1 MFCDDKGFAV
11 SSTKADTFGPTVDG
25 AWLTEHLNDPQLNIF
40 DATVIL
46 DPDSW
51 QANSGRNTFA
61 EAHIP
66 GAQFVDLISELSDP
80 EGDVGL
86 DGGVHAYKLP
96 KPQVI
101 ADVLQRYGVGD
112 DSIVVV
118 YDTSAGMWAARLW
131 WMLRQ
136 SGFTNVAVL
145 DGGYAQ
151 WVAEN
156 RPVTSDTTQPVVAN
170 APFTVRPRPELFASK
185 DDVLGR
191 LGDTN
196 TVLVNALWP
205 EQFRGEAQTPLPRKG
220 RIPGSVNVPFTE
232 TIDESG
238 RVHDSDTLAKLFADA
253 GVNGDKQVVTYCG
266 GGIAA
271 SSVALALARVGID
284 AAVYDGSLAEWALDP
299 ELPLE
304 VG

>member
-1 MFCDDKGFAV
+1 M
-11 SSTKADTFGPTVDG
+11 SSDGNTFGPTIDG
-25 AWLTEHLNDPQLNIF
+25 AWLTENLNDPTVKIF

-51 QANSGRNTFA
+51 QANSGRDTFDA
-61 EAHIP
+61 SHIP

-80 EGDVGL
+80 KGDVGF

-96 KPQVI
+96 EPAVI
-101 ADVLQRYGVGD
+101 AAVLQSYGVSD
-112 DSIVVV
+112 NTTVVV

-131 WMLRQ
+131 WMLRAV
-136 SGFTNVAVL
+136 GFNKVAVL
-145 DGGYAQ
+145 DGGFGQ
-151 WVAEN
+151 WVNEN
-156 RPVTSDTTQPVVAN
+156 RPTTSETSPRVA
-170 APFTVRPRPELFASK
+170 ADSPFSVKPRPELFVSK
-185 DDVLGR
+185 EDVLAG
-191 LGDTN
+191 LGDTG

-232 TIDESG
+232 TIDEAG
-238 RVHDSDTLAKLFADA
+238 RVHETQTLIKLFAEA
-253 GVNGDKQVVTYCG
+253 GIHGDKQVVTYCG

>member
-1 MFCDDKGFAV
+1 M
-11 SSTKADTFGPTVDG
+11 SSSKHPDTFGPTVDG
-25 AWLTEHLNDPQLNIF
+25 TWLAAHLNDPQVTIF

-51 QANSGRNTFA
+51 QANSGRDTFND
-61 EAHIP
+61 AHIP
-66 GAQFVDLISELSDP
+66 GAQFVDLIGELSDP
-80 EGDVGL
+80 AGDVGL
-86 DGGVHAYKLP
+86 EQGVHAYKLP
-96 KPQVI
+96 NPHVI
-101 ADVLQRYGVGD
+101 ATVLQRYGVDD
-112 DSIVVV
+112 DSTVVV

-136 SGFTNVAVL
+136 AGFDNVAVL

-156 RPVTSDTTQPVVAN
+156 RPVTSDTTQPVAAD

-185 DDVLGR
+185 DDVVAR
-191 LGDTN
+191 LHDTD

-205 EQFRGEAQTPLPRKG
+205 EQFRGEVDTPLPRKG
-220 RIPGSVNVPFTE
+220 RIPGSVNVPFTD
-232 TIDESG
+232 TIDETG
-238 RVHDSDTLAKLFADA
+238 RVHDTDTLAKLFADA

-271 SSVALALARVGID
+271 SSVALALAQVGID

-299 ELPLE
+299 ALPLE